1 MENISKFVKATR
13 DNITRNKWLSLSTI
27 FVISIV
33 FTLSTL
39 FITLGVIGQ
48 KAVKYYETKAQV
60 IVFFKQETPEAE
72 IFKFRDKIDDA
83 NLVSNIEYISKEKA
97 LEQYK
102 TDFVNDP
109 DLVDTL
115 STDTLP
121 PSLGIKAKSAQ
132 ALEDIIKNINVEKE
146 KNAYVDDV
154 MYFKDVVAILKTLST
169 GFNIGISVLIFGLT
183 AITFSLIM
191 ITIGF
196 NILSHKDD
204 IEIMNLMGSPEQY
217 IKVPYLL
224 EGAIYGII
232 GAIAST
238 SLILVPWYIL
248 IIATRN
254 TDFHFWIS
262 GLLNELGLSFLTSFN
277 PLFIIVSY
285 CILIVIGTVFGVLSS
300 YFAVLKYLNLK
311 EK

>member
-1 MENISKFVKATR
+1 MENIKKFVKATR
-13 DNITRNKWLSLSTI
+13 DNITRNRWLSLSTI

-39 FITLGVIGQ
+39 FIALGIIGQ
-48 KAVKYYETKAQV
+48 RAVKYYEKKAQV

-72 IFKFRDKIDDA
+72 IFKFRDKINDPALFSD
-83 NLVSNIEYISKEKA
+83 IEYVSKEIA

-102 TDFVNDP
+102 SDFVNDP
-109 DLVDTL
+109 ELVDTL

-121 PSLGIKAKSAQ
+121 PSLGIRAKSAQ
-132 ALEDIIKNINVEKE
+132 LLEEVIKNINAEKE

-169 GFNIGISVLIFGLT
+169 GFNVGISILIFGLV

-224 EGAIYGII
+224 EGAFYGAIGGII
-232 GAIAST
+232 ST
-238 SLILVPWYIL
+238 SLILVPWYL
-248 IIATRN
+248 IMTATRN

-262 GLLNELGLSFLTSFN
+262 SMLSSLSLNFLTQFN
-277 PLFIIVSY
+277 VIFVILCYFAFII
-285 CILIVIGTVFGVLSS
+285 IGVTFGVLSS